1 MLRTRYQN
9 NGRSAIRLGK
19 LQQQGRQK
27 LIEKIDTEAYLLERV
42 RCAIC
47 KSTSF
52 AALSEKE
59 RRGIPATIVICREC
73 GLVQTNPRMNQEA
86 YNHFYNEEY
95 RLLQADANSRDE
107 IFFNIEQKRGQRIY
121 SYLQKQL
128 GTEISGKFI
137 VEIGAGAGGILSY
150 FKDKGNEVYGL
161 DLGKEYVAF
170 GKTRGIN
177 IDVGSTEKIRELE
190 RKPDIIL
197 YNHIIEH
204 FLDPVQELQKIRDIV
219 GQGTLLY
226 IAVPGIKNLYQSHE
240 ADFLKY
246 LTITH
251 VYHYTKTT
259 LANLFLTQGGFKI
272 LHINEK
278 IDALIQVDPSIPA
291 REYEKDFEECMHF
304 LHKLENS
311 KRKYLS
317 KYMIKT
323 KTINFLKKINSY
335 KAIRELYFKSK
346 RFK

>member
-150 FKDKGNEVYGL
+150 FKEDRKS
-161 DLGKEYVAF
+161 
-170 GKTRGIN
+170 TRLN
-177 IDVGSTEKIRELE
+177 S
-190 RKPDIIL
+190 
-197 YNHIIEH
+197 
-204 FLDPVQELQKIRDIV
+204 
-219 GQGTLLY
+219 
-226 IAVPGIKNLYQSHE
+226 SHS
-240 ADFLKY
+240 
-246 LTITH
+246 
-251 VYHYTKTT
+251 
-259 LANLFLTQGGFKI
+259 
-272 LHINEK
+272 
-278 IDALIQVDPSIPA
+278 SI
-291 REYEKDFEECMHF
+291 
-304 LHKLENS
+304 
-311 KRKYLS
+311 
-317 KYMIKT
+317 
-323 KTINFLKKINSY
+323 SY
-335 KAIRELYFKSK
+335 
-346 RFK
+346 